1 MVEDFFV
8 KTGIPG
14 VDKIAGG
21 GFTPGSVVTL
31 SGTPGVG
38 KTIFCLQ
45 YIYNGAKNGEPGA
58 FISTEETADMIR
70 YHVKCLGWKGWDE
83 LEKKGLIKVLQ
94 PDILKPGPSVRP
106 ASFEGLME
114 QISELDVKRFAFDSM
129 NTIKLFF
136 GDERG
141 VRTNIFHFIS
151 HIKNMGMTS
160 LITSE
165 SPEPYPNMYFGPEY
179 FLSDGVMI
187 LFFSRLGSSME
198 RCFWF
203 MKMRGQNLMTD
214 IYPMTID
221 TDGIK
226 VYPGKKP
233 FSLERAVIPQ
243 GQFR

>member
-1 MVEDFFV
+1 MAEDYFV
-8 KTGIPG
+8 KTGISG

-70 YHVKCLGWKGWDE
+70 YHVKCLGWPGWEE
-83 LEKKGLIKVLQ
+83 LEKKGLIKVMQ
-94 PDILKPGPSVRP
+94 PEILTVGPSTRP
-106 ASFEGLME
+106 VSFSALLE
-114 QISELDVKRFAFDSM
+114 QISELEVKRFGFDSM
-129 NTIKLFF
+129 NTIKMFF
-136 GDERG
+136 GDEKG
-141 VRTNIFHFIS
+141 VRTNVFHFIN
-151 HIKNMGMTS
+151 HIKKLGLTS
-160 LITSE
+160 IITTESE
-165 SPEPYPNMYFGPEY
+165 ESFPKLYFGPEY
-179 FLSDGVMI
+179 FLSDGVII
-187 LFFSRLGSSME
+187 LFFSRLGASME

-221 TDGIK
+221 NTGTK
-226 VYPGKKP
+226 VFPNKKP
-233 FSLERAVIPQ
+233 FSLERALIPKT
-243 GQFR
+243 QFK